1 MKNCFAAL
9 LYIVI
14 LSSCGGATDSSSDE
28 ATFDVNDFI
37 ALFPEKPLPYQLSEA
52 TLLRKHPDSTAL
64 AVPVFNQFV
73 ADTVLT
79 KDFPDVT
86 NLKLFPLARAAEKG
100 KETYLFVKA
109 MQGTKRIG
117 YILAFD
123 KKNNFLNA
131 MTLLKPSTE
140 KNEKAYGSLDTKF
153 QITTY
158 RERKLP
164 NGEISYKRNVYIY
177 NSGGNLFNL
186 ILTEPNEEM
195 IEKLY
200 NPIDTFSRKHKLA
213 GDYLKNTENIIS
225 FRDGRKPNELLF
237 FVHFEKDKATC
248 NGELKGTATIAGN
261 NVARYKAN
269 GNPCALEF
277 TFTPNAVTMKETA
290 GCGTYRGIK
299 CFFEGTYPRKK
310 IKKAS
315 KAS

>member
-1 MKNCFAAL
+1 MKNCFVAL
-9 LYIVI
+9 FFIIIVWG
-14 LSSCGGATDSSSDE
+14 CGGATDASSEESE
-28 ATFDVNDFI
+28 FDVTDFI
-37 ALFPEKPLPYQLSEA
+37 ALFPEKKLPYQLTEA
-52 TLLRKHPDSTAL
+52 TLMRKHPDSTAIAL
-64 AVPVFNQFV
+64 PVFNQFV
-73 ADTVLT
+73 SDTVLT
-79 KDFPDVT
+79 KEFPEDA
-86 NLKLFPLARAAEKG
+86 NLKIFPLARAAEKG
-100 KETYLFVKA
+100 KETYLFIKV
-109 MQGTKRIG
+109 MQGTKRVG
-117 YILAFD
+117 YLLAFD
-123 KKNNFLNA
+123 KKHQFLNA
-131 MTLLKPSTE
+131 MTLVRPSVE
-140 KNEKAYGSLDTKF
+140 KNAKAYGALDNKF

-164 NGEISYKRNVYIY
+164 NGETSFKRNVYIY

-200 NPIDTFSRKHKLA
+200 NPIDTLPRKHKLA
-213 GDYLKNTENIIS
+213 GDYLKNNENIIS

-248 NGELKGTATIAGN
+248 NGELKGTATIVGT
-261 NVARYKAN
+261 NVARYTAN

-310 IKKAS
+310 VKKALKS
-315 KAS
+315 